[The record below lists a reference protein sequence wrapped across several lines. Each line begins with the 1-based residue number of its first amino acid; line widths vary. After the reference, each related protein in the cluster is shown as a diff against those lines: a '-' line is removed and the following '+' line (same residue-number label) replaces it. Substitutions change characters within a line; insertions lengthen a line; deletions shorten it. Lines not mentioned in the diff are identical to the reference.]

1 MGVIACSGQLTCD
14 QSFKQSCEYT
24 VSAMKRS
31 LPELVLVAFLALATQ
46 YAPATSCVQSK
57 RFKVKQVCGVVAAP
71 EGTPMPH
78 VAIEL
83 IDLNTDLPDIQTVE
97 TDNQGKFALPDV
109 PVGEYAVRVRLS
121 GFATASQNLVVNERG
136 DKRGCERPLSIQMQ
150 VAGRCSTIS
159 LAHKR

>member
-1 MGVIACSGQLTCD
+1 
-14 QSFKQSCEYT
+14 
-24 VSAMKRS
+24 
-31 LPELVLVAFLALATQ
+31 
-46 YAPATSCVQSK
+46 
-57 RFKVKQVCGVVAAP
+57 
-71 EGTPMPH
+71 MPH

-136 DKRGCERPLSIQMQ
+136 DKRGCETLLSIQMQ